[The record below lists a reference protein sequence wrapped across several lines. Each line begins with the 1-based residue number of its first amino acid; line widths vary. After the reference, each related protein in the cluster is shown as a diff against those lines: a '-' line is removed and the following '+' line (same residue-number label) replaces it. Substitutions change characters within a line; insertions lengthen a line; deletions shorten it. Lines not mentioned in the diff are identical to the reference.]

1 MGLCEK
7 QIYNKPSYFT
17 FFFLVKTLL
26 LPSLPQK
33 PLPLSILHSFLS
45 KNDILK
51 NRLFQRFLS
60 FRLFFIG
67 ALNMQITILAYWI
80 YDISHDVRLVGELGL
95 WEAIP
100 AIACSFFS
108 GHFIDQKEKRNILL
122 TCSLIYIATALYFF
136 GLSYWHGTEL
146 TTAATVRLVFLGIF
160 IGGVVRS
167 FIGPTTF
174 TMVSLL
180 VPRDKLASATSWSST
195 SWYIGAVGGPLVG
208 GLLIGFVGV
217 QTSLI
222 TVAFILLLSFLSML
236 CIPRQEILQ
245 KAKEPIF
252 KSLKQGLSFVFRS
265 PIILSVLSLD
275 MFAVLFGGAVAL
287 LPVYAKDILK
297 VGEMGFGLM
306 RAAPGI
312 GAIISMLILSFFPLE
327 KKPGIKLLFAI
338 AGFGICMI
346 VFGLSTWFPLSLAML
361 VLGGMLDAVSVVIRG
376 TILQLH
382 TPDEMRGRVAAV
394 NTMFISS
401 SNELGEVE
409 SGYTAAWM
417 GTVNSVVFGGS
428 MTLAVV
434 LFTVLMVPSLRVLKL
449 KK

>member
-1 MGLCEK
+1 M
-7 QIYNKPSYFT
+7 
-17 FFFLVKTLL
+17 
-26 LPSLPQK
+26 
-33 PLPLSILHSFLS
+33 SILHTFLS
-45 KNDILK
+45 KNEILK
-51 NRLFQRFLS
+51 EPLYRRFLS

-100 AIACSFFS
+100 AIGCSFFS

-122 TCSLIYIATALYFF
+122 TCSAIYIITALYYC
-136 GLSYWHGTEL
+136 GLSFMHDRSL
-146 TTAATVRLVFLGIF
+146 DTTLTVRLVFLGIL
-160 IGGVVRS
+160 IGGIIRS

-180 VPRDKLASATSWSST
+180 VPREKLASATSWSST
-195 SWYIGAVGGPLVG
+195 SWYIGSVLGPIIG

-217 QTSLI
+217 KFSLI
-222 TVAFILLLSFLSML
+222 VVAALLCIAFISISLV
-236 CIPRQEILQ
+236 PKQEILK

-252 KSLKQGLSFVFRS
+252 TSLKQGLNFVFRS

-287 LPVYAKDILK
+287 LPVYAKDILAVGK
-297 VGEMGFGLM
+297 VGYGIL

-312 GAIISMLILSFFPLE
+312 GAIITMLILSFIPLE
-327 KKPGIKLLFAI
+327 KKPGIKLLACI

-346 VFGLSTWFPLSLAML
+346 VFGVSTWFPLSLAML
-361 VLGGMLDAVSVVIRG
+361 VLGGMFDAVSVVIRG
-376 TILQLH
+376 TVLQLH

-428 MTLAVV
+428 MTLIVV
-434 LFTVLMVPSLRVLKL
+434 LMTIMLVPSLRTLKIT
-449 KK
+449 K

>member
-1 MGLCEK
+1 
-7 QIYNKPSYFT
+7 
-17 FFFLVKTLL
+17 
-26 LPSLPQK
+26 
-33 PLPLSILHSFLS
+33 
-45 KNDILK
+45 
-51 NRLFQRFLS
+51 
-60 FRLFFIG
+60 
-67 ALNMQITILAYWI
+67 MQITILAYWI

-100 AIACSFFS
+100 AIGCSFFS
-108 GHFIDQKEKRNILL
+108 GHFIDQKEKRKILL
-122 TCSLIYIATALYFF
+122 ICSLLYVATAFYFF
-136 GLSYWHGTEL
+136 GLSYWHGKEL
-146 TTAATVRLVFLGIF
+146 TTSITVHLVFLGIF
-160 IGGVVRS
+160 IGGIVRS

-180 VPRDKLASATSWSST
+180 VKREKLASATGWSST
-195 SWYIGAVGGPLVG
+195 AWYIGSVGGPLIG
-208 GLLIGFVGV
+208 GLLIGIVGV
-217 QTSLI
+217 KISLMI
-222 TVAFILLLSFLSML
+222 VGLLLVLAFISML
-236 CIPRQEILQ
+236 LIPPQEIL
-245 KAKEPIF
+245 KKDKEPIM
-252 KSLKQGLSFVFRS
+252 KSLKQGITFVFRS

-297 VGEMGFGLM
+297 VGEMGFGVL

-312 GAIISMLILSFFPLE
+312 GAIITMAILSFFPLE

-346 VFGLSTWFPLSLAML
+346 VFGISTWFPLSIAML
-361 VLGGMLDAVSVVIRG
+361 VLAGMLDAVSVVIRG
-376 TILQLH
+376 TILQLF

-428 MTLAVV
+428 MTLLVV
-434 LFTVLMVPSLRVLKL
+434 FITIIFVPSLRLLKL

>member
-1 MGLCEK
+1 
-7 QIYNKPSYFT
+7 
-17 FFFLVKTLL
+17 
-26 LPSLPQK
+26 
-33 PLPLSILHSFLS
+33 
-45 KNDILK
+45 
-51 NRLFQRFLS
+51 
-60 FRLFFIG
+60 
-67 ALNMQITILAYWI
+67 
-80 YDISHDVRLVGELGL
+80 
-95 WEAIP
+95 
-100 AIACSFFS
+100 
-108 GHFIDQKEKRNILL
+108 
-122 TCSLIYIATALYFF
+122 
-136 GLSYWHGTEL
+136 
-146 TTAATVRLVFLGIF
+146 
-160 IGGVVRS
+160 
-167 FIGPTTF
+167 
-174 TMVSLL
+174 
-180 VPRDKLASATSWSST
+180 
-195 SWYIGAVGGPLVG
+195 VGGPLVG

-361 VLGGMLDAVSVVIRG
+361 VLGGMLDAISVVIRG

-434 LFTVLMVPSLRVLKL
+434 LFTLLLVPSLRVLKL

>member
-1 MGLCEK
+1 MA
-7 QIYNKPSYFT
+7 YFK

-26 LPSLPQK
+26 LRQSYQK
-33 PLPLSILHSFLS
+33 PSALSLVATFLS
-45 KNDILK
+45 KNEILK
-51 NRLFQRFLS
+51 QRLFRRFLA

-100 AIACSFFS
+100 AIGCSFFS

-122 TCSLIYIATALYFF
+122 TCSFIYILSALYFCS
-136 GLSYWHGTEL
+136 LSVWHGEEL
-146 TTAATVRLVFLGIF
+146 TTAVTVRLVFLGIF

-180 VPRDKLASATSWSST
+180 VQRDKLASATSWSST
-195 SWYIGAVGGPLVG
+195 SWYIGSVGGPLIG

-217 QTSLI
+217 KISLLI
-222 TVAFILLLSFLSML
+222 VAFVLLLAFLSML
-236 CIPRQEILQ
+236 FIPRQEIL
-245 KAKEPIF
+245 KKDKEPIL
-252 KSLKQGLSFVFRS
+252 KSLKQGLSFVFKS

-297 VGEMGFGLM
+297 VGEMGFGIM
-306 RAAPGI
+306 RAAPGV
-312 GAIISMLILSFFPLE
+312 GAIITMLILSFLPLE

-346 VFGLSTWFPLSLAML
+346 IFGVSTWFPLSVAML
-361 VLGGMLDAVSVVIRG
+361 VLGGMFDAVSVVIRG

-428 MTLAVV
+428 MTLMVV
-434 LFTVLMVPSLRVLKL
+434 LFTVLLVPSLRVLKL

>member
-1 MGLCEK
+1 L
-7 QIYNKPSYFT
+7 
-17 FFFLVKTLL
+17 
-26 LPSLPQK
+26 SLI
-33 PLPLSILHSFLS
+33 STFLS

-51 NRLFQRFLS
+51 QRLFRRFLS

-122 TCSLIYIATALYFF
+122 LCTVIYIATALYYC
-136 GLSYWHGTEL
+136 GLSYGHGQEL
-146 TTAATVRLVFLGIF
+146 STSFTVRLVFLGIF

-195 SWYIGAVGGPLVG
+195 SWYIGSVGGPLVG

-217 QTSLI
+217 KIGLMV
-222 TVAFILLLSFLSML
+222 VAGLLLLAFLSML
-236 CIPRQEILQ
+236 FIPRQEILN
-245 KAKEPIF
+245 KEKEPIF
-252 KSLKQGLSFVFRS
+252 KSLKQGMSFVFRS

-287 LPVYAKDILK
+287 LPVYAKDILM
-297 VGEMGFGLM
+297 VGEMGYGIL
-306 RAAPGI
+306 RAAPGV
-312 GAIISMLILSFFPLE
+312 GAIITMLILSFLPLE
-327 KKPGIKLLFAI
+327 NKPGIKLLFAI
-338 AGFGICMI
+338 AGFGVCMI
-346 VFGLSTWFPLSLAML
+346 VFGVSTWFPLSLAML

-428 MTLAVV
+428 MTLLVV
-434 LFTVLMVPSLRVLKL
+434 LVTVWLVPSLRVLKL

>member
-1 MGLCEK
+1 MK
-7 QIYNKPSYFT
+7 TYFK
-17 FFFLVKTLL
+17 FFFLVKILL
-26 LPSLPQK
+26 LRQSYQKLSALSLVAT
-33 PLPLSILHSFLS
+33 FLS
-45 KNDILK
+45 KNEILK
-51 NRLFQRFLS
+51 QRLFRRFLA

-100 AIACSFFS
+100 AIGCSFIS

-122 TCSLIYIATALYFF
+122 TCSFIYILSALYFC
-136 GLSYWHGTEL
+136 GLSVWHGEEL
-146 TTAATVRLVFLGIF
+146 TTDVTVRLVFLGIF

-180 VPRDKLASATSWSST
+180 VQRDKLASATSWSST
-195 SWYIGAVGGPLVG
+195 AWYIGSVGGPLIG

-217 QTSLI
+217 KISLLI
-222 TVAFILLLSFLSML
+222 VAFLLSLAFLSML
-236 CIPRQEILQ
+236 FIPRQEIL
-245 KAKEPIF
+245 KKDKEPIL
-252 KSLKQGLSFVFRS
+252 KSLKQGLRFVFKT

-297 VGEMGFGLM
+297 VGEMGFGVL
-306 RAAPGI
+306 RAAPGV
-312 GAIISMLILSFFPLE
+312 GAIFTMLILSFLPLE
-327 KKPGIKLLFAI
+327 KKPGIKLLLAI
-338 AGFGICMI
+338 TGFGICMI
-346 VFGLSTWFPLSLAML
+346 VFGVSTWFPLSVAML
-361 VLGGMLDAVSVVIRG
+361 VLGGMFDAVSVVIRG

-428 MTLAVV
+428 MTLVVV
-434 LFTVLMVPSLRVLKL
+434 LFTILLVPSLRALKL

>member
-1 MGLCEK
+1 MRAQSQNPFLLSVLER
-7 QIYNKPSYFT
+7 
-17 FFFLVKTLL
+17 FFA
-26 LPSLPQK
+26 
-33 PLPLSILHSFLS
+33 
-45 KNDILK
+45 KNEVLK
-51 NRLFQRFLS
+51 DALFRRYLS
-60 FRLFFIG
+60 FRLLLIG

-100 AIACSFFS
+100 AIGCSFFS
-108 GHFIDQKEKRNILL
+108 GHIVDQREKRNLLL
-122 TCSLIYIATALYFF
+122 TCSVLYIGIALYFCS
-136 GLSYWHGTEL
+136 LSLLHGSEL
-146 TTAATVRLVFLGIF
+146 STSFTVRLVFLGIL

-167 FIGPTTF
+167 FIGPSTF
-174 TMVSLL
+174 SILGLL
-180 VPRDKLASATSWSST
+180 VKRDLLPTASAWSST
-195 SWYIGAVGGPLVG
+195 SWYIGSVLGPLVG
-208 GLLIGFVGV
+208 GLLIGTIGV
-217 QTSLI
+217 KMSLAV
-222 TVAFILLLSFLSML
+222 VAFILLFPFISMIF
-236 CIPRQEILQ
+236 IPKQEIM
-245 KAKEPIF
+245 KKGKEPMM

-265 PIILSVLSLD
+265 PVILSVLSLD

-312 GAIISMLILSFFPLE
+312 GAIAMMLILSFIPLE
-327 KKPGIKLLFAI
+327 KKPGIKLLLCI
-338 AGFGICMI
+338 AAFGVCMI
-346 VFGLSTWFPLSLAML
+346 IFGVSTSFALSLAML
-361 VLGGMLDAVSVVIRG
+361 VLGGMFDAVSVMIRG
-376 TILQLH
+376 IILQLH

-434 LFTVLMVPSLRVLKL
+434 LFTFLLVPSLRSLKL

>member
-1 MGLCEK
+1 
-7 QIYNKPSYFT
+7 
-17 FFFLVKTLL
+17 
-26 LPSLPQK
+26 
-33 PLPLSILHSFLS
+33 
-45 KNDILK
+45 
-51 NRLFQRFLS
+51 
-60 FRLFFIG
+60 
-67 ALNMQITILAYWI
+67 MQITILAYWI

-122 TCSLIYIATALYFF
+122 ICSAIYVITALYYC
-136 GLSYWHGTEL
+136 GLSFMHGQSLDTQL
-146 TTAATVRLVFLGIF
+146 TVRLVFLGIL
-160 IGGVVRS
+160 IGGIVRS

-180 VPRDKLASATSWSST
+180 ASRDKLASATSWSST
-195 SWYIGAVGGPLVG
+195 AWYIGSVLGPILG

-217 QTSLI
+217 QFSLI
-222 TVAFILLLSFLSML
+222 VVAALLCIAFISISLV
-236 CIPRQEILQ
+236 PKQNIL
-245 KAKEPIF
+245 KKEKEPIF
-252 KSLKQGLSFVFRS
+252 TSLKQGLSFVFRS

-287 LPVYAKDILK
+287 LPVYAKDILA
-297 VGEMGFGLM
+297 VGKIGYGIM
-306 RAAPGI
+306 RAAPGV
-312 GAIISMLILSFFPLE
+312 GAIITMLILSFIPLE
-327 KKPGIKLLFAI
+327 KKPGIKLLACI

-346 VFGLSTWFPLSLAML
+346 IFGVSTWFPLSLAML

-376 TILQLH
+376 TVLQLH

-428 MTLAVV
+428 MTLIVV
-434 LFTVLMVPSLRVLKL
+434 LMTILLVPSLRKLKL
-449 KK
+449 SK